1 MSHSVHPYSHRLGII
16 RDWKSRWFGVP
27 GTYQK
32 YLNSDIVI
40 REFLQKRMR
49 GQNVGGVD
57 IERGSNSLKVIIK
70 TSKPGNIIGRSGDG
84 TAKLKDEIMQKMRR
98 AKVAIPKDV
107 KIEIEEIRFPE
118 TSASL
123 VGQMCAEGLEKRL
136 PFMRVMKQAVEK
148 TMANREAKGIKITMS
163 GRLGGA
169 DMSRVETVR
178 GGRLPLQTL
187 RADIDFA
194 REKAHLPYGD
204 IGIKVWIY
212 KGEIFEKAKK

>member
-1 MSHSVHPYSHRLGII
+1 M
-16 RDWKSRWFGVP
+16 P
-27 GTYQK
+27 GKYQQF
-32 YLNSDIVI
+32 LRSDVTI
-40 REFLQKRMR
+40 REFLQKRLH
-49 GQNVGGVD
+49 GHYVGGID
-57 IERGSNSLKVIIK
+57 IERGNSSLKIIIK
-70 TSKPGNIIGRSGDG
+70 TSRPGMIIGRSGEG
-84 TAKLKDEIMQKMRR
+84 TGKLKDEIVKALKRV
-98 AKVAIPKDV
+98 KLTVPKDT
-107 KIEIEEIRFPE
+107 KIEVEEIRFPE
-118 TSASL
+118 TSASI

-136 PFMRVMKQAVEK
+136 PFMRVMKQAIEK

-169 DMSRVETVR
+169 EMGRIESVKN
-178 GGRLPLQTL
+178 GRLPLQTL

>member
-1 MSHSVHPYSHRLGII
+1 M
-16 RDWKSRWFGVP
+16 P
-27 GTYQK
+27 GKYQQFLK
-32 YLNSDIVI
+32 SDILI
-40 REFLQKRMR
+40 REFLDKRLR
-49 GQNVGGVD
+49 GHYVGGID
-57 IERGSNSLKVIIK
+57 IERGSNSLKIIIK
-70 TSKPGNIIGRSGDG
+70 TSRVGMLIGRSGDG
-84 TAKLKDEIMQKMRR
+84 AVKLKDEILKKMNR

-118 TSASL
+118 TSSAI

-136 PFMRVMKQAVEK
+136 PFMRVMKSAVEK

-169 DMSRVETVR
+169 DMSRVESVKS
-178 GGRLPLQTL
+178 GRLPLQTL
-187 RADIDFA
+187 RADIDFE
-194 REKAHLPYGD
+194 RVKAHLPYGD